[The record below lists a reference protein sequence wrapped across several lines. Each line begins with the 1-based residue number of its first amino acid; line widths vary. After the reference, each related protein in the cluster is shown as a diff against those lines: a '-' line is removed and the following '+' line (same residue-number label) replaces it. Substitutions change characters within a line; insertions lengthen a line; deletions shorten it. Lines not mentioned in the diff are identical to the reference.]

1 MKLNI
6 AALVT
11 AMVVSISVPVVAQT
25 AAPRSQ
31 VDVLERI
38 SAAARQQDAAAR
50 QQPAN
55 TYDTFLALLRTAGIT
70 EFLPGK
76 TLVAPSDAAFERI
89 GPQVAAAL
97 QAPDGRDTLKAFID
111 AHTIDQ
117 IALPE
122 TITGCICVVGRP
134 AGAIRIGALQP
145 AGLVVDIDGR
155 LPAWTNGDSA
165 LVTVPPAGADKPG
178 PQNLGAVLGIRSI
191 LHFAPPAQP
200 KV

>member
-1 MKLNI
+1 
-6 AALVT
+6 
-11 AMVVSISVPVVAQT
+11 
-25 AAPRSQ
+25 
-31 VDVLERI
+31 
-38 SAAARQQDAAAR
+38 
-50 QQPAN
+50 
-55 TYDTFLALLRTAGIT
+55 
-70 EFLPGK
+70 
-76 TLVAPSDAAFERI
+76 
-89 GPQVAAAL
+89 
-97 QAPDGRDTLKAFID
+97 
-111 AHTIDQ
+111 
-117 IALPE
+117 
-122 TITGCICVVGRP
+122 VVGRP